1 MKHKYCT
8 SLIIIVDYCSTLEQL
23 QIANEALQNE
33 NKRLITEMD
42 ELRTQVGNTIM
53 FIIKTGVM

>member
-1 MKHKYCT
+1 
-8 SLIIIVDYCSTLEQL
+8 LIIIVDYCSTLEQL